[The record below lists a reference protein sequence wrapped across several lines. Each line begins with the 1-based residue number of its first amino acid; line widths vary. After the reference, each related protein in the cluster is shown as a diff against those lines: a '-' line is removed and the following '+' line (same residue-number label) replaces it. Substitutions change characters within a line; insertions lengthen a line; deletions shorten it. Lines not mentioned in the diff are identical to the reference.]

1 MNIIDQA
8 PTPAE
13 ARAQQLADYLAADP
27 SLAAYMMRGDDGRPE
42 LFWRESQSAKLSS
55 IMGSYMGCIICWH
68 PSIEPTIND
77 GKGGDDIMRV
87 HVPIVIAAAASLQ
100 GDAMPVASR
109 LAAAVISRGL
119 DLARDEQY
127 SGEPPTISS
136 ISEVSLSQLGSS
148 FARSI
153 GQVITFTFRYHH
165 HYKLKA

>member
-1 MNIIDQA
+1 MNITKQP

-27 SLAAYMMRGDDGRPE
+27 SLSPYIMRGDDGRPE
-42 LFWRESQSAKLSS
+42 LFWSESQSSKLSRL
-55 IMGSYMGCIICWH
+55 MGSYMGCIICWH

-87 HVPIVIAAAASLQ
+87 HVPVVVAAAAALQ

-119 DLARDEQY
+119 ELARDVQY
-127 SGEPPTISS
+127 SGECPTISS

-148 FARSI
+148 FARSV

-165 HYKLKA
+165 HYKLNP